1 VAKLAREGASAGIN
15 LGDDKLGS
23 QNFRKVEPTIS
34 PHAGG
39 DRLDPDRPVK
49 FEELKLDVPQP
60 TRVATDIVIRFCN
73 DRQGENKARD
83 ERVTQAVG
91 QTSSGINAE
100 HRSARLPEKRADCH
114 VPLRI
119 KSVGAT

>member
-1 VAKLAREGASAGIN
+1 MAKPAREGASAGIN

-60 TRVATDIVIRFCN
+60 TRVATDIVIRFGN
-73 DRQGENKARD
+73 DR
-83 ERVTQAVG
+83 
-91 QTSSGINAE
+91 
-100 HRSARLPEKRADCH
+100 
-114 VPLRI
+114 
-119 KSVGAT
+119 